1 MITSQINIKCTSMI
15 WCPATSLTVVY
26 KMVNRLALYFDLA
39 TSSWA
44 RTLISGK
51 RGGVR
56 GWYMS
61 SSHIRLF
68 FRSSYV
74 SFVRVDFSVLRIC
87 HICSQLLSVLLTYDD
102 IYCTFHH
109 LSVHQYGII
118 FSTCSSTR
126 YHHPLGDIS
135 SFPCL
140 CCAWYLYR
148 WFFFNKSFTPR
159 LHSYITLIFFV
170 ATRSQGVALNKR
182 LHVHSAW

>member
-109 LSVHQYGII
+109 LSLSLCSPAWHHLFDLFIYMLSSSSLWHFII
-118 FSTCSSTR
+118 SMSLLCMIF
-126 YHHPLGDIS
+126 IS
-135 SFPCL
+135 MISF
-140 CCAWYLYR
+140 
-148 WFFFNKSFTPR
+148 
-159 LHSYITLIFFV
+159 
-170 ATRSQGVALNKR
+170 Q
-182 LHVHSAW
+182 